1 VTVLP
6 DGVYLLSSAA
16 DTAISR
22 LIRFFTGGRHSHLS
36 VVFLQDGELRAHS
49 FARRRWSTPIDG
61 AFVEE
66 GRERYT
72 YGGGRCKE
80 IAFYTISPELQ
91 RRIRARL
98 ARLRPEFE
106 DCTYNLLDALAS
118 GVGLR
123 VRSKV
128 AHTCVS
134 YTSLI
139 VGLERRSDMTGPRDV
154 LVAVGAKPVYR
165 GPLEG
170 LERLAGARFWDGDS
184 VFYLEPLPPHLAFTR
199 SVSSQAR
206 AVSRILASSPRVE
219 VVRRRR
225 PGCKGRSD
233 QG

>member
-1 VTVLP
+1 MTVLP

-16 DTAISR
+16 NTVISR
-22 LIRFFTGGRHSHLS
+22 LIRFFTGAQYSHLS
-36 VVFLQDGELRAHS
+36 IVFLGEGKLRAHS

-72 YGGGRCKE
+72 YEGGRCKE
-80 IAFYTISPELQ
+80 IALHTISPELQ
-91 RRIRARL
+91 RRIRTRL
-98 ARLRPEFE
+98 ERLRPELE
-106 DCTYNLLDALAS
+106 ECTYNLLDALAS

-134 YTSLI
+134 YTSLM
-139 VGLERRSDMTGPRDV
+139 VGLERRADMTGPRDV
-154 LVAVGAKPVYR
+154 LVAGGAKPVYR

-170 LERLAGARFWDGDS
+170 LERLADARFWDGDS
-184 VFYLEPLPPHLAFTR
+184 AFYLEPLPRHLAFTR

-206 AVSRILASSPRVE
+206 AVRRILANSPRVE
-219 VVRRRR
+219 LVRRRR
-225 PGCKGRSD
+225 PSGKGRTG